1 MKRIAIVALVVL
13 AVLGLVFSASA
24 GKKPNCHPGKTCT
37 CTGVRDCNFICA
49 DKDCKVQTQGTGDCE
64 NDCTDPS
71 CK

>member
-24 GKKPNCHPGKTCT
+24 GKKPNCHPG
-37 CTGVRDCNFICA
+37 CTG
-49 DKDCKVQTQGTGDCE
+49 TGECQ